1 MSQLSFDFD
10 EQQEPNT
17 PKTSSVGECI
27 NTILSSDIE
36 PPNVIVPNFLVSG
49 EATMLAALAGAAK
62 TFISQYIS
70 ACVAT
75 GSPCFGIPIVKPSPV
90 LYVDSELSRYQ
101 IQQRFKLI
109 YDFIGRAPRT
119 NFLKIIHKRSFPS
132 GMPDLTNPEGFEK
145 LLPEIKRADVVI
157 LDNLSSLYRTAEE
170 LSQNDWN
177 FYNDCLDEMRE
188 LSKAVLVLH
197 HTDKDSRNYRGH
209 SEIARAIDNVIISVK
224 DKKESCD
231 KKTVINLRKP
241 KSRHG
246 ASGEALMSIE
256 FGSSNENKSFRFIR
270 RMKN

>member
-10 EQQEPNT
+10 EQQESNT
-17 PKTSSVGECI
+17 LGNSGVGECI
-27 NTILSSDIE
+27 NAILSADIE

-75 GSPCFGIPIVKPSPV
+75 GSTCFGIPILKPHPV

-109 YDFIGRAPRT
+109 YDFIGKTPHT
-119 NFLKIIHKRSFPS
+119 NFLKIIHKKSFSS
-132 GMPDLTNPEGFEK
+132 GIPDLTNPEGFEK

-188 LSKAVLVLH
+188 LGKAVLVLH

-209 SEIARAIDNVIISVK
+209 SEIARAIDNVLISVK
-224 DKKESCD
+224 DKKQSD
-231 KKTVINLRKP
+231 DTKTVISLRKP

-246 ASGEALMSIE
+246 ASGEGLMSIE
-256 FGSSNENKSFRFIR
+256 FGKVSENRAFEFQST
-270 RMKN
+270 